1 MIGLYKIFFVLFLVF
16 LCGAAYFIEPYLEI
30 KYLITIILVPF
41 LFWALS
47 VFMLRLMYPKSEL
60 FISLILFAVMHL
72 FISKQISENWF
83 LQVFFVIYMLFL
95 IYTLYVLKK
104 KSIM

>member
-16 LCGAAYFIEPYLEI
+16 LVGAAYFIEPYLEI
-30 KYLITIILVPF
+30 KCLITIILVPF
-41 LFWALS
+41 LFWALP
-47 VFMLRLMYPKSEL
+47 VFMLRLVYSKCEL
-60 FISLILFAVMHL
+60 FISIILFTVMHL
-72 FISKQISENWF
+72 FISKQINENWF

-95 IYTLYVLKK
+95 IYTFYVLKK